1 MLILLN
7 QKNRTHATMTN
18 MPHQRTPVADIAS
31 LIMGQAKDLSERL
44 DAHRRELFPPEAVK
58 PLRPFQLHEAAKFLG
73 IKSSYLR
80 NLSLEGKGPL
90 PAVTASGRR
99 SYTATQIREL
109 RGYLDQTGRATRR
122 YLPRRRET
130 EHLQVIVTVN
140 FKGGSCKT
148 TTAAHLGQHLA
159 LRGYRVLA
167 LDLDPQ
173 ASLSAL
179 CGIQPELDVGAN
191 ESLYGAVRYDD
202 EAQPLS
208 AIIRPT
214 NFPDLDIVPANI
226 ELTEFEYDTPR
237 MLASSGGEASSIFF
251 SRLDQALDGVR
262 DNYDIVVI
270 DCPPQLGYLTMAAL
284 CAATGVLITVHPQ
297 MLDVMSMCQFL
308 LMMGNILDQLQ
319 NAGAALQQDWMRYLV
334 TRFEP
339 GDGPQAQMVDFM
351 RALFGDYVLKRP
363 MLKSVAIS
371 DAGMTKQTLYE
382 VERRQFT
389 PATYDRAMECLDAVN
404 GEIEQLI
411 RAAWGRLPGDAK
423 ISDQSESVRTGLK
436 EVASG
441 T

>member
-1 MLILLN
+1 M
-7 QKNRTHATMTN
+7 KKPDHRTSL
-18 MPHQRTPVADIAS
+18 PDIAT
-31 LIMGQAKDLSERL
+31 LIMGQAQNLSERL

-58 PLRPFQLHEAAKFLG
+58 PLRSFQLHEAAKFLG
-73 IKSSYLR
+73 VKSSYLR

-90 PAVTASGRR
+90 PAMTASGRR
-99 SYTATQIREL
+99 SYTAAQIREL
-109 RGYLDQTGRATRR
+109 RVYLDQTGRATRR
-122 YLPRRRET
+122 YLPRRRGS
-130 EHLQVIVTVN
+130 EHLQTIATVN

-148 TTAAHLGQHLA
+148 TTAAHLAQHFA

-179 CGIQPELDVGAN
+179 CGIQPELDVGVN

-202 EAQPLS
+202 QAQPLS
-208 AIIRPT
+208 TIIRHT
-214 NFPDLDIVPANI
+214 NFPDLDIVPGNI

-237 MLASSGGEASSIFF
+237 ILAGSGGEATSIFF
-251 SRLDQALDGVR
+251 SRLDQALADVR
-262 DNYDIVVI
+262 DRYDIVVM

-284 CAATGVLITVHPQ
+284 CAATSVLITVHPQ

-308 LMMGNILDQLQ
+308 LMMGNVLDQLKQ
-319 NAGAALQQDWMRYLV
+319 AGADLQYDWMRYLI

-339 GDGPQAQMVDFM
+339 GDGPQAQMVEFM
-351 RALFGDYVLKRP
+351 RALFDEYVLSRP
-363 MLKSVAIS
+363 MLRSVAIS

-411 RAAWGRLPGDAK
+411 DAAWGRPPIVAAT
-423 ISDQSESVRTGLK
+423 SDQSEPVQAALL
-436 EVASG
+436 EVANG
-441 T
+441 A